1 MTQQLPSE
9 DRYTASRTYLV
20 NRLAIL
26 MGGRSAE
33 MLMFGEE
40 SSGAGQD
47 IRMAT
52 EQARRMVSQFGMS
65 ILGPIYMDH
74 VGEMVFLG
82 KDLTSQR
89 EISEATAQ
97 RVDREVKRLILSA
110 QDEAVR
116 ILTERKAALEALA
129 AALLA
134 HETLDGDE
142 VDRVIGAVP
151 VPAAT

>member
-1 MTQQLPSE
+1 
-9 DRYTASRTYLV
+9 
-20 NRLAIL
+20 
-26 MGGRSAE
+26 
-33 MLMFGEE
+33 
-40 SSGAGQD
+40 
-47 IRMAT
+47 MAT

-110 QDEAVR
+110 QDEAMR
-116 ILTERKAALEALA
+116 ILTERREALNA
-129 AALLA
+129 LARALLE
-134 HETLDGDE
+134 HETLDGNE
-142 VDRVIGAVP
+142 VDQVLAGAV
-151 VPAAT
+151 ATGA